1 VDVRIGMSETNQIIE
16 VDLDDET
23 DREVLQTQVQ
33 EVLTGEAPIF
43 KLVDRRGKEL
53 AVAGNRVAWIELG
66 SAANDRRIGFGA

>member
-1 VDVRIGMSETNQIIE
+1 MDVRIGMSETNQIIE